1 MNKQVKRIA
10 GFGVACLLLLIGACW
25 YAVTYNDSRLVVPME
40 EPYEFKVRDLPM
52 HIATGFMVLYA
63 FYLIFLWIKK
73 MRRDAAD
80 AAAHFTRRINPK
92 CGLLGFAG
100 LLGFMGFWTYRTDG
114 RVTPFMFFM
123 FFGFF
128 GFFYEGKMSHML
140 MDERYEA
147 NKCRALMK
155 AHRAALDVIF
165 ATLFLLALAEGRLLK
180 NPDVVLM
187 VLVIAVACSM
197 ALDIFLGEYLLYRY
211 DHGEQSDES
220 GE

>member
-1 MNKQVKRIA
+1 
-10 GFGVACLLLLIGACW
+10 
-25 YAVTYNDSRLVVPME
+25 
-40 EPYEFKVRDLPM
+40 M

-140 MDERYEA
+140 M
-147 NKCRALMK
+147 
-155 AHRAALDVIF
+155 
-165 ATLFLLALAEGRLLK
+165 
-180 NPDVVLM
+180 
-187 VLVIAVACSM
+187 
-197 ALDIFLGEYLLYRY
+197 
-211 DHGEQSDES
+211 
-220 GE
+220 